1 MALNW
6 PKMFWPDLFPQFF
19 RLNKTL
25 PYSSLSSSSQRWRLQ
40 ITAASN
46 ITWRHFGGA
55 IPTLFAMARQIN
67 SYGSEMEAK
76 NRYEI
81 PFTGC
86 PTLIMA
92 SDCLNPKFWLATHKK
107 THRLKMTQSYNHSF
121 SGKSRNSLVTSK
133 IFREITLLLL
143 NFRFFCENDD
153 YTEFLW
159 SFSYFR
165 VFHQHHHLTF
175 CKIFVNSIFH
185 FLNYTM
191 LANFT
196 KYCQV
201 RVNSLF

>member
-92 SDCLNPKFWLATHKK
+92 IGTEWLLKPKILTCYPLKYI
-107 THRLKMTQSYNHSF
+107 HRLKIKESYDHP
-121 SGKSRNSLVTSK
+121 VQW
-133 IFREITLLLL
+133 EIKKFT
-143 NFRFFCENDD
+143 
-153 YTEFLW
+153 
-159 SFSYFR
+159 SYFKNISWNQS
-165 VFHQHHHLTF
+165 H
-175 CKIFVNSIFH
+175 
-185 FLNYTM
+185 Y
-191 LANFT
+191 
-196 KYCQV
+196 YY
-201 RVNSLF
+201 